1 MRNSKKFKKLNKS
14 LTDSDLYED
23 CFHIREKKDNR
34 RFYAIVLCLFM
45 FFIGLRTYWTNN
57 FGGIVVDGASM
68 RQTLQNGDKL
78 LMRYATKTTELE
90 RGDVIIVDVRQYPE
104 CGSTDFLIKRLIA
117 VEGDKVKCIDGNLYI
132 CYAGQSEYTYVEES
146 YAYYCLNKVDYDFG
160 EYVVKEGE
168 IFFLGD
174 NRQNSMDSR
183 YEQSGGSHLSN
194 SLYKAEDVYGV
205 VPEWAITYKSFLRR
219 LFFRTTDAF

>member
-1 MRNSKKFKKLNKS
+1 MDNFDNFQQLNKN
-14 LTDSDLYED
+14 LADCELYEN
-23 CFHIREKKDNR
+23 CFHIKEKKDNT
-34 RFYAIVLCLFM
+34 RFYAIVLCVFM
-45 FFIGLRTYWTNN
+45 FFLGLRLYWTNN

-78 LMRYATKTTELE
+78 LMRYATEKTQFE

-104 CGSTDFLIKRLIA
+104 CGNTDFLIKRLIA
-117 VEGDKVKCIDGNLYI
+117 VEGDRVKCVDGNLFI
-132 CYAGQSEYTYVEES
+132 CYAGKSEYTYVKED
-146 YAYYCLNKVDYDFG
+146 YAYYYGDKSEYDFG
-160 EYVVKEGE
+160 EYVVKQGE

-194 SLYKAEDVYGV
+194 SLYRVEDIYGV
-205 VPEWAITYKSFLRR
+205 VPDWAITYKSILSKV
-219 LFFRTTDAF
+219 FFR